1 MGKNH
6 YNVGL
11 TEALKF
17 LYIILDLSLTGFMLP
32 KILVTSPVF
41 EIDEGDIPSITVTRE
56 IDGEDYNLNAHIT
69 DEAESFTVDTNNL
82 YPPSLYLAAKS
93 TNPQARSNVEVFI
106 QSRLASIS
114 SSEKSSSCKC
124 SRISEFVEE
133 WLECPVCRD
142 RVGKEVGKE
151 VYQ

>member
-17 LYIILDLSLTGFMLP
+17 LYIILDLSMTGFMLP

-41 EIDEGDIPSITVTRE
+41 EIDEGDIPSITVTRVMDE
-56 IDGEDYNLNAHIT
+56 EDYNSNSHIT
-69 DEAESFTVDTNNL
+69 DEAESSTVDTNNLYL

-106 QSRLASIS
+106 QSRLASIT

-124 SRISEFVEE
+124 SRISEFVEQ

-142 RVGKEVGKE
+142 RVGKEV
-151 VYQ
+151 YQCH